1 MGDTSPCLYSKRKER
16 WRMRGGVE
24 EVGQDGV
31 SSWSRIS
38 GEEGSCGTQRPG
50 GKIHFRED
58 EGHSSL
64 EIKEVRSLQIH
75 L

>member
-31 SSWSRIS
+31 SSWS
-38 GEEGSCGTQRPG
+38 
-50 GKIHFRED
+50 K
-58 EGHSSL
+58 
-64 EIKEVRSLQIH
+64 RSLGRRAAVGLSAQGERSI
-75 L
+75 LETMRVTLLWRSKR